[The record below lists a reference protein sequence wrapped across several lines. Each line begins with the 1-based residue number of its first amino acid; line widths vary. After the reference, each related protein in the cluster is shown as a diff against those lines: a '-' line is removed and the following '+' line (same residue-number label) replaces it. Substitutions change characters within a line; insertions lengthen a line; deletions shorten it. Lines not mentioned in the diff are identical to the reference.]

1 MARGKKSSSKVS
13 PVTALERYPRPEMI
27 NAIKEKL
34 ARVFSDVVD
43 SEIEVV
49 YVLVE
54 IRKYLEQNALR
65 GER

>member
-1 MARGKKSSSKVS
+1 M
-13 PVTALERYPRPEMI
+13 M